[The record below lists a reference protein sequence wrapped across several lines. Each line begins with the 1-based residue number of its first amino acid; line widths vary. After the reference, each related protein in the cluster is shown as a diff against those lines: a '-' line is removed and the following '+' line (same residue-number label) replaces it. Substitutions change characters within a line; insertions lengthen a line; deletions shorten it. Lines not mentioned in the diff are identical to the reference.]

1 MKDLQPRIDPHMN
14 DTVTNVP
21 DWLVFIKVLT
31 RGVRSMAAGSIC
43 SAGISGKIEAN
54 GEINWDLILGLIS
67 INESAVSAECGCVT
81 KNKNCPEEEDP
92 RVVLIGLK

>member
-1 MKDLQPRIDPHMN
+1 MKDLRFRIDLHIN

-31 RGVRSMAAGSIC
+31 RGVRSMAAGSMC
-43 SAGISGKIEAN
+43 SAGISGKIKAN
-54 GEINWDLILGLIS
+54 GKINWDLILGLIS

-81 KNKNCPEEEDP
+81 ESKNDPEEVDP
-92 RVVLIGLK
+92 RVVLLRR